1 MILKSSDSN
10 TISWFLC
17 LSPTLTHSLISWRR
31 FCSRA
36 TPAETA
42 SKAAWTQWVEVC
54 LYDKVI
60 LKRQHCKYIMYI
72 YIYKCIWSSIQ
83 QWDATLIVLPSLQFN
98 LSDRNLRVVLQRV
111 AVWHAWP
118 LRLGIPRGAGL
129 VRFWKVDPLKCKKCF
144 QSDDCIDMTCS
155 NVSPKIILC
164 NSLFLWGKIGCWGCW
179 NHRGSIE
186 RATLRNASERE
197 RERPGHTLKVFF
209 EWILKWYP
217 RNQRGGIIS
226 TYFILFISDL
236 WLAIYDWL
244 RCWLSSCICGNPL
257 CWSFVHLLLLHELI
271 IWLDTL
277 EYHIISY
284 HIISYHIISYHIIS
298 YHIISYHIMDVSHF
312 FYCILYRLKLYSPTT
327 CSFVATVSKRRD
339 SKTVSGCSWD
349 CRGCSCGASSGDSS
363 VWQSGCGHGFLEAEQ
378 IQLMISHG

>member
-118 LRLGIPRGAGL
+118 LRLGIPRLAGL

-197 RERPGHTLKVFF
+197 RERETWSYFEGFFWMDLEMISKKPKRRNYQHIFHIIYKWFMTGH
-209 EWILKWYP
+209 
-217 RNQRGGIIS
+217 
-226 TYFILFISDL
+226 L
-236 WLAIYDWL
+236 WLVAMLALKLHL
-244 RCWLSSCICGNPL
+244 RQSPL
-257 CWSFVHLLLLHELI
+257 LVVCAPLAPPWVDNMI
-271 IWLDTL
+271 RYIR
-277 EYHIISY
+277 
-284 HIISYHIISYHIIS
+284 ISYHIISYHIIS